1 MADMQDIDILLDQ
14 IRNTIK
20 MQSDGSLSP
29 DKTRQAY
36 KKLIS
41 QYEKLEKKYISANAG
56 GYIKGLLHHHNVAN
70 SANVTAIF
78 IFRKGLPEALAFAGD
93 KILLNAL
100 PELINR
106 ERSSIDG
113 GATVRLPLGEERGLS
128 FSLALKK
135 LMAEREMIV
144 VAAVTSTPLFNVR
157 DFEFLAE
164 LLKSIYIKNHEFFS
178 PVMMNY
184 MNDLS
189 SEISRI
195 FNGGRNGS
203 LYADHF
209 ILFNPPGTFAQ
220 AGIYNLIDFSN
231 FIVKTLRAT
240 YPAQVHVFVLSLSN
254 YIVLYDEKTKLG
266 LDIRRNRIDFMYH
279 GNNIPY
285 KVQQNEI
292 ETQQALYVFL
302 ESL

>member
-1 MADMQDIDILLDQ
+1 MAAIQDIEILLDQ

-29 DKTRQAY
+29 DKARQSY
-36 KKLIS
+36 RKLLAR
-41 QYEKLEKKYISANAG
+41 YEKLESKYISANAG
-56 GYIKGLLHHHNVAN
+56 GYIKGLLHHHNAAN
-70 SANVTAIF
+70 SANVTAVF
-78 IFRKGLPEALAFAGD
+78 MFRKGLPVLLAFAGD
-93 KILLNAL
+93 KILMNAL
-100 PELINR
+100 PELIGR
-106 ERSSIDG
+106 ERDVIDG
-113 GATVRLPLGEERGLS
+113 GATARLRLGEQGGQS
-128 FSLALKK
+128 FSLVLKK

-144 VAAVTSTPLFNVR
+144 VATVTSTPLFNAG

-178 PVMMNY
+178 PVMLNY

-195 FNGGRNGS
+195 FNGGKEGA

-209 ILFNPPGTFAQ
+209 ILHNPPGAFAR

-240 YPAQVHVFVLSLSN
+240 YPAHVHIFALSLSN

-266 LDIRRNRIDFMYH
+266 LDIRRNRMDFIYH

-285 KVQQNEI
+285 KVLQNEI
-292 ETQQALYVFL
+292 ETQQALYLFL